1 MKTPSRAL
9 KTAAEETPVTPVTD
23 SNQKCKVTQVNVRL
37 DANMQFEQN
46 IWMKVL
52 VPDQDRFLN
61 AYQRNS
67 CICMLSQNAEWVQIA
82 IMKRFHYRDE
92 QCWINRNS
100 EAECFIEPSVKLL
113 WQRVPLCL
121 QLRWLLGG
129 QTRLLLHAT
138 TSSHPQTKLMNSN
151 GSDES
156 CKFGSRINH
165 LAWRQGKCFLG
176 CFFFASRSPQNLTLN
191 KNKKTGHCLLAL
203 LQVTKLT
210 FALGRIQEA
219 ENRPWAIAA
228 CLRDSEDK

>member
-1 MKTPSRAL
+1 MWWHQCLLKWRHLSRAL
-9 KTAAEETPVTPVTD
+9 KTAAEETPVTPV
-23 SNQKCKVTQVNVRL
+23 RL
-37 DANMQFEQN
+37 QSEMYGHTSEQRETGWPATAIQNMQFEQN
-46 IWMKVL
+46 IWMKVF
-52 VPDQDRFLN
+52 VKEQDHFLN
-61 AYQRNS
+61 AYQHNS

-121 QLRWLLGG
+121 QLQWLLGG

-156 CKFGSRINH
+156 CKFGIHINH
-165 LAWRQGKCFLG
+165 LAWRQGKCFWFF
-176 CFFFASRSPQNLTLN
+176 FFFASRSPQNWTLN
-191 KNKKTGHCLLAL
+191 KKKTGHCLLVFL
-203 LQVTKLT
+203 
-210 FALGRIQEA
+210 FF
-219 ENRPWAIAA
+219 
-228 CLRDSEDK
+228 